1 MISPNQKKGQWTG
14 VVVAMHASST
24 AAPNSCTPE
33 VLFVRA
39 IFFPNQFYIILG
51 DYFLSDNC
59 F

>member
-33 VLFVRA
+33 VLYVRA

-51 DYFLSDNC
+51 GLLSQR
-59 F
+59 